1 MTTDASDVGTGAMLS
16 IGDTWETAHPVAY
29 DSMQLNSAERNYPT
43 HEKEMLAIIRALQKW
58 RYHLLGTAFTIYT
71 DHRMLQFNS

>member
-16 IGDTWETAHPVAY
+16 IGDTWETAQPVAY

-43 HEKEMLAIIRALQKW
+43 HEKEMLAIIHSFEEWHHFLEGAQ
-58 RYHLLGTAFTIYT
+58 H
-71 DHRMLQFNS
+71 